1 MHSTFQRTGM
11 HRLLSRWVL
20 ASRVIL
26 RAGQDE
32 AHPHIEML
40 SRCTIPL
47 NDSGNGFV
55 ILDYGRSIEAPNP
68 TQRLFHVVIWL
79 GQGNQSELVVFEPHH
94 FQRSRNS
101 TIVIEDDPAV
111 VVSQLRFVFRLDY
124 HTAVEVKNRARACQ
138 FSFQYL
144 PSAKALDNFIGQ
156 NGQPIDRF
164 DLKTIA
170 ASSHHLKYI
179 GVRKSRPGNRF
190 RAGEIATPPELP
202 EKEQCSNRTLKRA
215 LP

>member
-40 SRCTIPL
+40 SQCTIPL

-68 TQRLFHVVIWL
+68 TQRLFHVVICL
-79 GQGNQSELVVFEPHH
+79 GRSNQSELVVFKPHH

-111 VVSQLRFVFRLDY
+111 VVSQLRFVSRLDY
-124 HTAVEVKNRARACQ
+124 HAAIEVKNRARAN
-138 FSFQYL
+138 L
-144 PSAKALDNFIGQ
+144 
-156 NGQPIDRF
+156 
-164 DLKTIA
+164 
-170 ASSHHLKYI
+170 ASSTFL
-179 GVRKSRPGNRF
+179 
-190 RAGEIATPPELP
+190 PPRRSTILSDRMVS
-202 EKEQCSNRTLKRA
+202 QLID
-215 LP
+215 LI